1 MIVTFV
7 HPLRLELALAA
18 ALAVVWA
25 CGILSQKRLTS
36 TIAYS
41 NVPFLKSAIPK
52 PLGPLL
58 PLACTAIAGLLLVA
72 AALGA
77 PRVSARVAAPSAV
90 YLCIDTS
97 GSMLARD
104 IGPTRAEA
112 ARRAALAFIQG
123 ANAST
128 RIGIIRFSE
137 SARIERFPTLNRADL
152 ERTLDDLPQPD
163 GGTAIGDAMLLA
175 GRSLPRW
182 GRRAVFLITDG
193 VNNRGTSPDLAIAT
207 LRALHVSVYAA
218 GVGGG
223 NSFDER
229 ALRRYAR
236 ATGGSFA
243 SATDAPALNAA
254 LAAFG
259 RTATFGERTADISV
273 GLATTGSVLLTLA
286 LFAGLDAGRYP

>member
-1 MIVTFV
+1 MSPPRPQCIF
-7 HPLRLELALAA
+7 A
-18 ALAVVWA
+18 
-25 CGILSQKRLTS
+25 S
-36 TIAYS
+36 THRGQCWRADIA
-41 NVPFLKSAIPK
+41 
-52 PLGPLL
+52 
-58 PLACTAIAGLLLVA
+58 
-72 AALGA
+72 
-77 PRVSARVAAPSAV
+77 
-90 YLCIDTS
+90 
-97 GSMLARD
+97 
-104 IGPTRAEA
+104 PTRAEA

-123 ANAST
+123 ANALT

-137 SARIERFPTLNRADL
+137 LARIERFPTLDRAGL
-152 ERTLDDLPQPD
+152 ERTLDALPQPD

-182 GRRAVFLITDG
+182 GRRAVFLITHG

-207 LRALHVSVYAA
+207 LLSLYVSVYAA

-243 SATDAPALNAA
+243 TASDAAALNAA

-259 RTATFGERTADISV
+259 RTATFDKKTADISV

-286 LFAGLDAGRYP
+286 LFAGLATGRYP